1 MNKEGRVNL
10 EFAPR
15 SVAHSTPM
23 LTFYVPQT
31 EECGRI
37 TMNLEKIARQYHKRV
52 QTAANEEEKRA
63 IATEFHAFY
72 DGLTPAQQE
81 SLKPYYEIRKKEILT
96 QIEKMDALA
105 ERIEAILSKQSNYVH

>member
-1 MNKEGRVNL
+1 MDTDGRVNL
-10 EFAPR
+10 KFPPR
-15 SVAHSTPM
+15 SVAHRTPM
-23 LTFYVPQT
+23 LAFCVSQT

-37 TMNLEKIARQYHKRV
+37 TMNLEKIARHYHKRV

-72 DGLTPAQQE
+72 DGLTPAQQD
-81 SLKPYYEIRKKEILT
+81 SLKPYYETRKKEILT

-105 ERIEAILSKQSNYVH
+105 ERIEAILSKQPN